1 MTATAEPIHGPDGPT
16 EPTEPTAPPTAG
28 TAAHASIAEAG
39 RKFRRSRRRFIDRQD
54 AESLHDLRVALRRL
68 RAVLTLFRP
77 VLVVPRR
84 LTDRELRRTGHE
96 LADLRDQDVAL
107 EAIQAQ
113 PEDAPEP
120 RPDLRK
126 LERRRQREAYRVTE
140 RLRGPRVRGM
150 LRALR
155 RWDHCPAFIVDED
168 TPATI
173 VLPGLR
179 SRVAAI
185 ELHPAWSLT
194 LVPDESGAL
203 HAPDSVYDDHTTAEL
218 LHQLRRRIKQV
229 RYQLEAMSRVL
240 GADWLP
246 ALERMRVLQE
256 SLGVMQD
263 VQMLGALT
271 AVPYGRIV
279 SASAAWEELRGERLG
294 RVRELLDRP

>member
-1 MTATAEPIHGPDGPT
+1 MTATAETVQESSGPT
-16 EPTEPTAPPTAG
+16 EPPAPQTAG
-28 TAAHASIAEAG
+28 TAAHAAIAEAG
-39 RKFRRSRRRFIDRQD
+39 RKFRRARRRFLERQD

-84 LTDRELRRTGHE
+84 LGDRDLRRTGHD

-107 EAIQAQ
+107 EAIMAT
-113 PEDAPEP
+113 PEEDEA
-120 RPDLRK
+120 RK
-126 LERRRQREAYRVTE
+126 GLKQLERRRRREAYRVAE
-140 RLRGPRVRGM
+140 RLRSARLRGM

-155 RWDHCPAFIVDED
+155 RWDKSPAFSVDED
-168 TPATI
+168 TPASVVI
-173 VLPGLR
+173 PGLR
-179 SRVAAI
+179 SRVAAV

-194 LVPDESGAL
+194 LVPDSNGDLRA
-203 HAPDSVYDDHTTAEL
+203 ADSIYDDHTTAEL

-246 ALERMRVLQE
+246 ALERLRVLQE

-263 VQMLGALT
+263 VQVLGPTA
-271 AVPYGRIV
+271 AVPRDRV
-279 SASAAWEELRGERLG
+279 TAASAAWEELRGERLG
-294 RVRELLDRP
+294 GARELLETS

>member
-1 MTATAEPIHGPDGPT
+1 MTATAEPVP
-16 EPTEPTAPPTAG
+16 APPAAIPAAG
-28 TAAHASIAEAG
+28 TAAHAAIADAG
-39 RKFRRSRRRFIDRQD
+39 RKFRRCRRKFIDRQD
-54 AESLHDLRVALRRL
+54 AESLHDLRVSLRRL
-68 RAVLTLFRP
+68 RAVLTLYRP
-77 VLVVPRR
+77 VLVLPRR
-84 LTDRELRRTGHE
+84 LGDRELRRVGHE
-96 LADLRDQDVAL
+96 LAELRDQDVAL
-107 EAIQAQ
+107 EAIQAM
-113 PEDAPEP
+113 PGDAEP
-120 RPDLRK
+120 RTHLKK
-126 LERRRQREAYRVTE
+126 LERRRQREAYRVAE

-155 RWDHCPAFIVDED
+155 RWDQAPAFSVDED
-168 TPATI
+168 TPVTV

-194 LVPDESGAL
+194 LLPDESGGL
-203 HAPDSVYDDHTTAEL
+203 HAPDSIYDDHTTAEL

-229 RYQLEAMSRVL
+229 RYQLEAMSKVL

-263 VQMLGALT
+263 VHMLDALT
-271 AVPYGRIV
+271 AVPHDRIV

-294 RVRELLDRP
+294 RVRELLDPR

>member
-1 MTATAEPIHGPDGPT
+1 MTATAEPVPGP
-16 EPTEPTAPPTAG
+16 PPPIPPAG
-28 TAAHASIAEAG
+28 TAAHAAIADAG

-84 LTDRELRRTGHE
+84 LADRELRRTGHE

-155 RWDHCPAFIVDED
+155 RWDQSPAFIVDED
-168 TPATI
+168 TPATV

-185 ELHPAWSLT
+185 ELHPGWSLT

-229 RYQLEAMSRVL
+229 RYQLEVMSRVL

-294 RVRELLDRP
+294 RVRELLDQP

>member
-1 MTATAEPIHGPDGPT
+1 MTATAEPV
-16 EPTEPTAPPTAG
+16 EVPPPPPPIPPAG
-28 TAAHASIAEAG
+28 TAAHAAISDIG
-39 RKFRRSRRRFIDRQD
+39 RKFRRNRRRFIERQD
-54 AESLHDLRVALRRL
+54 AESLHDLRVSLRRL

-77 VLVVPRR
+77 VVVLPRR
-84 LTDRELRRTGHE
+84 LADRDLRRAGHE

-113 PEDAPEP
+113 AEEATGP
-120 RPDLRK
+120 RPELKK
-126 LERRRQREAYRVTE
+126 LERRRQREAYRVAE
-140 RLRGPRVRGM
+140 RLRGPRVRSM

-155 RWDHCPAFIVDED
+155 RWDQAPSFAVEED
-168 TPATI
+168 TPVTV

-185 ELHPAWSLT
+185 ELHPAWSLA
-194 LVPDESGAL
+194 LVPDDTGGL
-203 HAPDSVYDDHTTAEL
+203 HASDSVYDDQTTADL

-229 RYQLEAMSRVL
+229 RYQLEATARVL

-263 VQMLGALT
+263 VRMLGALT
-271 AVPYGRIV
+271 SVPHDRIV
-279 SASAAWEELRGERLG
+279 SASAAWEEMRGERLG
-294 RVRELLDRP
+294 GVRALLDGR

>member
-1 MTATAEPIHGPDGPT
+1 MTATIEPGP
-16 EPTEPTAPPTAG
+16 EPASPPPVPAAG
-28 TAAHASIAEAG
+28 TAAHAAIADAG
-39 RKFRRSRRRFIDRQD
+39 RKFRRNRRRFIDRQD
-54 AESLHDLRVALRRL
+54 AESLHDLRVSLRRL

-84 LTDRELRRTGHE
+84 LADRDLRRAGHE
-96 LADLRDQDVAL
+96 LADLRDLDVAL
-107 EAIQAQ
+107 EAIQGQ
-113 PEDAPEP
+113 PEDPTAP
-120 RPDLRK
+120 RDDLKK
-126 LERRRQREAYRVTE
+126 LERNREREADRVAE

-155 RWDHCPAFIVDED
+155 RWDQAPSFKVEED
-168 TPATI
+168 TPATV

-194 LVPDESGAL
+194 LLPDEAGGL
-203 HAPDSVYDDHTTAEL
+203 HAPDSVYDDDTTGEL

-229 RYQLEAMSRVL
+229 RYQLEVMSRVL

-246 ALERMRVLQE
+246 ALERLRVLQE

-263 VQMLGALT
+263 VRMLGPLT
-271 AVPYGRIV
+271 TVPYDRVV
-279 SASAAWEELRGERLG
+279 SASAAWEEMRGERLG
-294 RVRELLDRP
+294 RVRELLEPR